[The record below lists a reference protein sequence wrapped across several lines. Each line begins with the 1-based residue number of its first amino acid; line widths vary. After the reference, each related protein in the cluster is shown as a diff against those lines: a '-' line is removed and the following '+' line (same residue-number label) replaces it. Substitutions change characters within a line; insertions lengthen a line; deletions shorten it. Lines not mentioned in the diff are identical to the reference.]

1 VVRLRN
7 GQLVREDEPI
17 LVAVGAELREVPV
30 TRLKSGDWVA
40 QPYGRHSWSEDPAE
54 MPWLALSPMYGSQKR
69 IDLPA
74 TVSVELARFLG
85 AYVAEGHTARSTWS
99 VVVTN
104 SVTSVLELISDD
116 AASVFGVIA
125 RIVQP
130 GTRCPAAVF
139 ASKTLVEILD
149 GLECGRRANEKR
161 IPAVI
166 FEGRRDAAVA
176 FLSGLALDAYTTE
189 PQPKWAICLD
199 SPGALDDIQL
209 LLRWLG
215 IVSNRVSKFNT
226 VYDKAYGEV
235 VVHGRQA
242 QSLVRLV
249 PFLEPDKQGR
259 AARLLVRPYQQSPMD
274 VVPIISGRDLYESL
288 PLGRPGRSGRGSGRS
303 RWAILRDPRT
313 RHVSRTTIEAMA
325 AAGTVLPDVLHQVLE
340 EGLHF
345 SRVDCV

>member
-1 VVRLRN
+1 MLQACSASLLGSCNRAR
-7 GQLVREDEPI
+7 G
-17 LVAVGAELREVPV
+17 VPPLCSRQRRWWRSW
-30 TRLKSGDWVA
+30 TASNAGDV
-40 QPYGRHSWSEDPAE
+40 PT
-54 MPWLALSPMYGSQKR
+54 K
-69 IDLPA
+69 
-74 TVSVELARFLG
+74 
-85 AYVAEGHTARSTWS
+85 
-99 VVVTN
+99 
-104 SVTSVLELISDD
+104 
-116 AASVFGVIA
+116 
-125 RIVQP
+125 
-130 GTRCPAAVF
+130 
-139 ASKTLVEILD
+139 
-149 GLECGRRANEKR
+149 
-161 IPAVI
+161 
-166 FEGRRDAAVA
+166 VA

-313 RHVSRTTIEAMA
+313 HHVSRTTIEAMG
-325 AAGTVLPDVLHQVLE
+325 AAGTVLPDVLHQVLD